1 MNRLLT
7 GMAHLL
13 IRAYQVGISPM
24 KNALF
29 GVPVT
34 CRFQP
39 TCSTYAME
47 AIDRHGVVCGGA
59 MAVRRLC
66 RCHPWGGFG
75 TDPVPERC

>member
-1 MNRLLT
+1 MKRLPAGL
-7 GMAHLL
+7 ARLV

-24 KNALF
+24 KNALL
-29 GVPVT
+29 GVSET

-47 AIDRHGVVCGGA
+47 AIDRHGLVCGGA
-59 MAVRRLC
+59 IAARRLC
-66 RCHPWGGFG
+66 RCHPWGGCG